1 MPDTWKHLNLQGQG
15 LQSLNLRLVR
25 QLRRPRVAYALMLLF
40 PLGLHRAYLGDARG
54 AWAWRLGCLA
64 AAALLLW
71 TRPWGLLVL
80 PLLAIALLADAL
92 RIERRCAAYNRALR
106 RRMYFSPG
114 TEPPRGFRG
123 RYGGDGADD
132 LRDDPAKQRGESP
145 GPHVPVTRSTGSR
158 APSFNE
164 QEALL
169 KELARRP
176 NGTRGRSR

>member
-1 MPDTWKHLNLQGQG
+1 MPDAWKHLNLQGQG
-15 LQSLNLRLVR
+15 LQSLNLRLIQ
-25 QLRRPRVAYALMLLF
+25 QLRRPRRAYALMLPF
-40 PLGLHRAYLGDARG
+40 PLGLHRAYLGDTRG

-80 PLLAIALLADAL
+80 PLLVIALLADAL

-106 RRMYFSPG
+106 RRMYFSPQ
-114 TEPPRGFRG
+114 TEPPKGFRG
-123 RYGGDGADD
+123 RFGDDATDELQNYLTQKG
-132 LRDDPAKQRGESP
+132 GESAV
-145 GPHVPVTRSTGSR
+145 PHVPVTRATGSR

-176 NGTRGRSR
+176 NGARGRSR